1 MNWRND
7 KSKIF

>member
-7 KSKIF
+7 KNKIF